1 MISEIDELR
10 KECKSK
16 DMQIFEMED
25 EIEAYKTQMREQ
37 FQHEKKKLVL
47 EWDEK
52 LRAAVAERTTREQE
66 NEELRELITRQHKA
80 LQLQN

>member
-16 DMQIFEMED
+16 DMHIFEMED
-25 EIEAYKTQMREQ
+25 EIETYKTQMREQ

-52 LRAAVAERTTREQE
+52 LRSAVVERSAREQE

>member
-52 LRAAVAERTTREQE
+52 LRAVVAERTTREQE

>member
-1 MISEIDELR
+1 
-10 KECKSK
+10 
-16 DMQIFEMED
+16 MED
-25 EIEAYKTQMREQ
+25 EIETYKTQMREQ

-52 LRAAVAERTTREQE
+52 LRSAVVERSAREQE

>member
-1 MISEIDELR
+1 MH
-10 KECKSK
+10 
-16 DMQIFEMED
+16 IFEMED
-25 EIEAYKTQMREQ
+25 EIETYKTQMREQ

-52 LRAAVAERTTREQE
+52 LRSAVVERSAREQE

>member
-1 MISEIDELR
+1 MH
-10 KECKSK
+10 
-16 DMQIFEMED
+16 IFEMED
-25 EIEAYKTQMREQ
+25 EIEAFKTQMREQ
-37 FQHEKKKLVL
+37 FQHEKKKLVM

-52 LRAAVAERTTREQE
+52 VRNAVAERTAREQE